1 MEIADIIE
9 LYVEVI
15 QIALPFT
22 ICFYICDFIVTTFLR
37 TAFGGKLTFKSF

>member
-1 MEIADIIE
+1 MTISEIVA

-22 ICFYICDFIVTTFLR
+22 ITFYICEFVVTTFLR
-37 TAFGGKLTFKSF
+37 AAFGGRLTFKAF

>member
-1 MEIADIIE
+1 MEINDIIE

-22 ICFYICDFIVTTFLR
+22 ICWYLCDFCVTTFLR
-37 TAFGGKLTFKSF
+37 AAFGGRLTFKSF